1 MPFARLRVSHD
12 LIDSRTAIF
21 DAALDAIVTIDHD
34 GRIVELNAAAE
45 RTFGLSRYDATGRL
59 LADTMI
65 PERFRAAHLEGLR
78 RYLATGEARAIGRR
92 LSVAA
97 LRADGSEFP
106 AELTIAR
113 IPDAIPP
120 LFIGFIRDVTEARRI
135 ERRRAAQYG
144 VAEMFAAAPTLDACA
159 PALLDTLRDALEAT
173 FGALWR
179 VDGEVLRCVATRH
192 AEEGSG
198 GTFGSLSRAMTFVRG
213 IGVPGRIWQSGQ
225 PQWIEN
231 ILEDDNFP
239 RNEAAR
245 HEGLHAAYG
254 FPVSL
259 EGEVLAV
266 LEFCSTHSLRA
277 DDDLVPLFHSVG
289 RQIAQFIGRR
299 RAEEERAQALRR
311 EQRARLAA
319 ETANDAKD
327 DFVAMISHE
336 LRTPLNAILGWSA
349 ILKHPG
355 VNEDTRRRAVD
366 AIDRSARAQAQLI
379 EDLLDISRIVRGTLP
394 IAIAPIDGAA
404 VVRAALDVVQPTAQS
419 RGVELR
425 TSGLDQA
432 VPLRADKAR
441 LQQIV
446 WNLVSNAIKF
456 TPSDGIVTV
465 VLDAREDAMQIV
477 VRDTGIGIRPEFLP
491 HLFERFKQ
499 GDMPARA
506 GQRGLGLGLAI
517 VRHLAQAHGGSV
529 TAASEGEGRGSAFT
543 LTLPREH
550 PQA

>member
-1 MPFARLRVSHD
+1 VSHD

-34 GRIVELNAAAE
+34 GRIVELNTAAE
-45 RTFGLSRYDATGRL
+45 RTFGLNRHEANGRL
-59 LADTMI
+59 LAETI
-65 PERFRAAHLEGLR
+65 VPERFRQAHLEGLR
-78 RYLATGEARAIGRR
+78 RYLETGEARVIGQR

-97 LRADGSEFP
+97 LRADGTEFP

-113 IPDAIPP
+113 IPDALPP
-120 LFIGFIRDVTEARRI
+120 LFIGFIRDITEARRA
-135 ERRRAAQYG
+135 ERRRAAQYR
-144 VAEMFAAAPTLDACA
+144 VAETLAAAPTLEACA
-159 PALLDTLRDALEAT
+159 PALLDTLREAVDAA

-179 VDGEVLRCVATRH
+179 VDGDVLRCTATRH
-192 AEEGSG
+192 ASDGTA

-213 IGVPGRIWQSGQ
+213 VGLPGRVWQTGQ
-225 PQWIEN
+225 VQRIDN
-231 ILEDDNFP
+231 VLEDDNFP
-239 RNEAAR
+239 RFEAAR

-254 FPVSL
+254 FPVHL

-266 LEFCSTHSLRA
+266 LEFCRTRA
-277 DDDLVPLFHSVG
+277 FGQDGDLVQLFHSVG
-289 RQIAQFIGRR
+289 RQLAQFMGRR
-299 RAEEERAQALRR
+299 RAEEDRAQALRR

-319 ETANDAKD
+319 ETANNAKD

-349 ILKHPG
+349 ILKHTG
-355 VNEDTRRRAVD
+355 GDDGTRRRAVD

-379 EDLLDISRIVRGTLP
+379 EDLLDISRIVRGTLA
-394 IAIAPIDGAA
+394 IAIEPIDGAA
-404 VVRAALDVVQPTAQS
+404 VVRAALDVVQPNAES
-419 RGVELR
+419 RGVDLR
-425 TSGLDQA
+425 SSGLDHP

-456 TPSDGIVTV
+456 TPSGGKVSV
-465 VLDAREDAMQIV
+465 ALDARDEAMEIV
-477 VRDTGIGIRPEFLP
+477 VSDTGIGIRPEFLP

-499 GDMPARA
+499 GDIPARS

-517 VRHLAQAHGGSV
+517 VKHLAHAHGGSV
-529 TAASEGEGRGSAFT
+529 TAASDGEGHGSTFT

-550 PQA
+550 ASG